1 MESQNVTLAIP
12 KATLRKAKL
21 IAVQRQTSL
30 SRLLT
35 ELVER
40 LVTDDNCYA
49 LARQR
54 HLAKLD
60 SSSSLGT
67 DGGPLASRE
76 ELHER

>member
-21 IAVQRQTSL
+21 IAVERQTSL

-40 LVTDDNCYA
+40 LVSDDNRYV
-49 LARQR
+49 LARER
-54 HLAKLD
+54 HLAILE
-60 SSSSLGT
+60 SGFSLGT
-67 DGGPLASRE
+67 GGGPLASRE